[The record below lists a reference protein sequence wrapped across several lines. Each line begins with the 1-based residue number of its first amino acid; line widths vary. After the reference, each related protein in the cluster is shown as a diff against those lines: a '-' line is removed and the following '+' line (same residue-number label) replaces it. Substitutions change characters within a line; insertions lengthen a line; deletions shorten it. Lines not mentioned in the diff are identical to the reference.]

1 MNGRSTVFPFI
12 RKDIIKV
19 ANTREILK
27 LHSEAKGGCKMK
39 PHAKWLVLFLFGSLL
54 ILITSC
60 TPTPNC
66 VVNYDVTKTDDTND
80 GVCSTLDCSLREA
93 VLNANAC
100 PGPHTIN
107 IPAGG
112 YTLTIA
118 GTDEDA
124 GATGDLD
131 ITKDLVIIGTGAP
144 SIHGNI
150 DRAFHIHSPAVV
162 TFDHIWLADGNAI
175 IGGGLV
181 NESALT
187 LSAFTCNYN
196 TVEIPLG
203 GMGDAR
209 GGCIFNTGDL
219 TILGGQF
226 LANTAEYGGAI
237 YNFENA
243 ALTIENSDFTGN
255 EATDHG
261 GAIWVGLNST
271 VDIDSAG
278 FRMNEAG
285 LNGAGIWNNGSV
297 NGTDFYFEDNQ
308 AAGNG
313 GGFFNWTGGQAALT
327 NTWFTLNTA
336 DLGGAVYNDAGML
349 HLYQSGMS
357 ANDATGGAGGGAYNV
372 GAGGGLLLRNT
383 TISANTAAG
392 GGLGGAGIY
401 NTGNLQLEFITVADN
416 SPEGIRVGGGLE
428 TKIRSSALADNLG
441 GNCAGLPLDSLGYNI
456 DSDGSCSLAG
466 IDDLPGV
473 DPILEP
479 LAAYFGMAPSHAL
492 AIGSPAI
499 DSGDP
504 DRCVAHD
511 QHGTSRPQGAA
522 CDRGAHENESTK
534 GIIRGWTYIDDNNN
548 SIRDPGEGSVTGAM
562 LTLKEGF
569 CPGLSDIITVESD
582 SAGFYEILEI
592 NPGDYCLAT
601 SPIQQTLDP
610 ENYDLTIA
618 AGDILEDINFR
629 YQLAV
634 PDASASGIVWHDL
647 CAVPYTTP
655 PTPPP
660 GCIELP
666 GGGLAAD
673 GIYDPAEP
681 GIEAVEVK
689 IGTGPCPISL
699 ILTTT
704 PTDIN
709 GEYSFPFLFAGT
721 YCITVDALSPP
732 NDTILIPGSWT
743 APVRDASP
751 AEAEITLAA
760 NEDLGDVNFGWD
772 YQFLPAPASSLGK
785 FNQNG
790 FCRGG
795 PGTEYLIVTGFTE
808 GTEVEINA
816 RSEPGRPLWW
826 YIQELK
832 LKIFCWASQLVID
845 TDADEDETETK
856 KSPPTPKPSPV
867 PTPTPTP
874 IPCTKDLTQSQCT
887 ATGGTWSPGTT
898 TPGYC
903 ICP

>member
-1 MNGRSTVFPFI
+1 
-12 RKDIIKV
+12 
-19 ANTREILK
+19 
-27 LHSEAKGGCKMK
+27 MK
-39 PHAKWLVLFLFGSLL
+39 PHAKWLVL
-54 ILITSC
+54 ILIGCFLTLFSAC
-60 TPTPNC
+60 TWDPAPVC
-66 VVNYDVTKTDDTND
+66 VVTYNVTKTDDTND

-100 PGPHTIN
+100 SGPHWIN
-107 IPAGG
+107 LPAGG
-112 YTLTIA
+112 YTLTIP
-118 GTDEDA
+118 GTDEDL
-124 GATGDLD
+124 GKTGDLD

-150 DRAFHIHSPAVV
+150 DRAFHIQSPAVV

-175 IGGGLV
+175 IGGGLL
-181 NESALT
+181 NESELT
-187 LSAFTCNYN
+187 LSSFTCNYN
-196 TVEIPLG
+196 SVEIPPDA
-203 GMGDAR
+203 MGDAR

-219 TILGGQF
+219 TILGAQF

-237 YNFENA
+237 YNHENA
-243 ALTIENSDFTGN
+243 TLTIENANFIGN
-255 EATDHG
+255 EADDHG

-271 VDIDSAG
+271 VDINGAE

-285 LNGAGIWNNGSV
+285 LSGAGIWNNGSV
-297 NGTDFYFEDNQ
+297 NGTDFYFEDNH
-308 AAGNG
+308 ALGYG

-327 NTWFTLNTA
+327 NTWFTLNSA
-336 DLGGAVYNDAGML
+336 DLGGAVYNDEGML

-372 GAGGGLLLRNT
+372 GPGGGLLLRNT

-401 NTGNLQLEFITVADN
+401 NTGNLQLEFITAADN
-416 SPEGIRVGGGLE
+416 SPEGIRVDSGLE

-441 GNCAGLPLDSLGYNI
+441 GNCAGLPLDSQGYNI

-473 DPILEP
+473 DPILES
-479 LAAYFGMAPSHAL
+479 LATYSGMAPSHAL
-492 AIGSPAI
+492 GIGSPAI

-522 CDRGAHENESTK
+522 CDRGAHENVSTK

-592 NPGDYCLAT
+592 GPGDYCLAT

-629 YQLAV
+629 YLLAV

-647 CAVPYTTP
+647 CAVPYIMP
-655 PTPPP
+655 ATPPP

-666 GGGLAAD
+666 GGGLGAD

-681 GIEAVEVK
+681 GIPGLLVR

-699 ILTTT
+699 ILTEV
-704 PTDIN
+704 PTNVD
-709 GEYSFPFLFAGT
+709 GEFSFAFLFGEAT

-732 NDTILIPGSWT
+732 NDTILLPGSWT

-760 NEDLGDVNFGWD
+760 NEDLVNVNFGWD
-772 YQFLPAPASSLGK
+772 YQFLPIPMTPCIVLQDAFL
-785 FNQNG
+785 
-790 FCRGG
+790 RYG
-795 PGTEYLIVTGFTE
+795 PSTEYPTITGFLK
-808 GTEVEINA
+808 GHIVELLA
-816 RSEPGRPLWW
+816 RSEPGKPIW
-826 YIQELK
+826 YK
-832 LKIFCWASQLVID
+832 VID
-845 TDADEDETETK
+845 GDGIKGWMSKNLLNCGDVDDDTLETEK
-856 KSPPTPKPSPV
+856 DPPMPKPEPTK
-867 PTPTPTP
+867 TPTL
-874 IPCTKDLTQSQCT
+874 IPCTMNLPENKCKK
-887 ATGGTWSPGTT
+887 AGGTWNTDK
-898 TPGYC
+898 YFC
-903 ICP
+903 ECP